1 MKIVPL
7 KGSLSATELK
17 AIDRFRLKSGKNPFL
32 CLNDHVMLLLT
43 PGRPVDA
50 LMAEAKSLMAA
61 NLAGRPSLFVHTFAD
76 QKRMVR
82 TIKDLCI
89 LETEPGAFYGALL
102 QEGLAACRCGTA
114 VALVLPGAED
124 EALAA

>member
-1 MKIVPL
+1 MKLIPL
-7 KGSLSATELK
+7 QGSLSATEVN

-43 PGRPVDA
+43 PGRPVNA
-50 LMAEAKSLMAA
+50 LMEEARSLMAA
-61 NLAGRPSLFVHTFAD
+61 NLAGRSSLFVHTYPD

-89 LETEPGAFYGALL
+89 LETEPGAFYGSLL
-102 QEGLAACRCGTA
+102 QEGLAACRRGTA
-114 VALVLPGAED
+114 VALVLPEAED
-124 EALAA
+124 ETLAA

>member
-17 AIDRFRLKSGKNPFL
+17 AIERFRLKSGKNPFL

-50 LMAEAKSLMAA
+50 LMAEAQSLMAA
-61 NLAGRPSLFVHTFAD
+61 NQAGRPSLFVHTFSHK
-76 QKRMVR
+76 KRMVR

-89 LETEPGAFYGALL
+89 LETEPGAFYGTLL
-102 QEGLAACRCGTA
+102 QEGLAACRRGTA
-114 VALVLPGAED
+114 AALVLPAAED
-124 EALAA
+124 EAAAA